1 MVPQPEERESM
12 NALLAARRVLVLAFL
27 LTAALSHA
35 EQTNHVVVV
44 GKASFTVIAPEC
56 IRIEYAKDGAFV
68 DAKSMFAVGRDA
80 ACHDFK
86 LSHDSDAVTIDT
98 GRIRLRYRA
107 DEKPFDPDNLQAQI
121 LRG

>member
-1 MVPQPEERESM
+1 M
-12 NALLAARRVLVLAFL
+12 NVSLAPKRVLVLAFL
-27 LTAALSHA
+27 LTAASHA

-44 GKASFTVIAPEC
+44 GKARFTVIAPEC
-56 IRIEYAKDGAFV
+56 IRIEFTKDGAFV

-86 LSHDSDAVTIDT
+86 WSHDGDAVTIDT

-107 DEKPFDPDNLQAQI
+107 DDKPFDPDNLQAQM
-121 LRG
+121 LRGTEW